1 MKLGYACIN
10 TVLPSKFKT
19 CRLKTVEIEGM
30 KKVKALTIHN
40 LSEVLNVLH
49 WNIENGIFFFR
60 LSSELIPFAS
70 HPIVTWEWEKDED
83 VMALTNEI
91 KKLRE
96 QHDLRLSMHPGQYT
110 VLNSP
115 KEQVVVHSIS
125 ELVYHQKV
133 LDLIDGEDMI
143 LHAGGAYGDK
153 AKAKVRFAKNYAQL
167 PEEIKAVL
175 RIENDDK
182 TYTATDV
189 LELHERTGAPVCF
202 DIHHH
207 RCNHEEKADTEAIL
221 TRVFQSWPA
230 GKIHKMHIS
239 SGRNTAVDPAHHD
252 YILKED
258 FEDFLQKLCGR
269 DVDIMCEAKM
279 KEQAVL
285 RLQQLYPEMG
295 L

>member
-10 TVLPSKFKT
+10 TALPSRFKT
-19 CRLKTVEIEGM
+19 CRLKTVELEGM
-30 KKVKALTIHN
+30 KKVKELSIHN
-40 LSEVLNVLH
+40 LTEVINVLH
-49 WNIENGIFFFR
+49 WNIKNRIFFFR

-83 VMALTNEI
+83 IIALTSEI
-91 KKLRE
+91 RKMRE
-96 QHDLRLSMHPGQYT
+96 KYNLRLSVHPGQYT

-115 KEQVVVHSIS
+115 KEQVVINSIV
-125 ELVYHQKV
+125 ELTYHQNM
-133 LDLIDGEDMI
+133 LYLIGGEDMI

-153 AKAKVRFAKNYAQL
+153 ATAKARFTQNYAKL

-182 TYTATDV
+182 TYTAMDV

-207 RCNHEEKADTEAIL
+207 RCNHEDEADTEEIL

-230 GKIHKMHIS
+230 GQTPKMHIS
-239 SGRNTAVDPAHHD
+239 SGRNAVADPAHHD
-252 YILKED
+252 YILEED
-258 FEDFLQKLCGR
+258 FEAFLQKLGGR

-285 RLQQLYPEMG
+285 RLQRLYPG
-295 L
+295 LR